1 MDEYNT
7 NKKNNE
13 EEDRPIKEEKLI
25 KDEHTRE
32 IFAQVF
38 DKATLNTVYEI
49 ARRKY
54 FSEIEFVISTGKE
67 GNVFRCKSG
76 NGFYAMKIYKI
87 ETSNFKHMMEYI
99 EGDQRFKAVR
109 KDKLEI
115 VKAWTKK
122 EYRNLE
128 DLTKIKVRVP
138 LPITSNRNCLLM
150 EFIGTNGEAAP
161 RAKEKPFTNMN
172 KAYETI
178 CEYLAKMIKA
188 KLIHSDLSEYN
199 ILNNNEELVIIDV
212 GQMVT
217 TEHPKAKEFY
227 TRDITNLSKW
237 FNKNGVD
244 TSYEKMYEYV
254 KEKTKKEEKK

>member
-1 MDEYNT
+1 MDEYYT

-25 KDEHTRE
+25 QDEHTRE

-38 DKATLNTVYEI
+38 DKATLNIVYEI

-54 FSEIEFVISTGKE
+54 FEEIEFVISTGKE

-99 EGDQRFKAVR
+99 EGDQRFKSVR

-138 LPITSNRNCLLM
+138 LPITFNRNCLLM
-150 EFIGTNGEAAP
+150 EFIGINGEAAP
-161 RAKEKPFTNMN
+161 RAKEKPFLNMN
-172 KAYETI
+172 EAYETI

-188 KLIHSDLSEYN
+188 KLIHADLSEYN

-237 FNKNGVD
+237 FSKNGVD
-244 TSYEKMYEYV
+244 TNYEKMYEYV

>member
-1 MDEYNT
+1 MKDAEEKYYD
-7 NKKNNE
+7 
-13 EEDRPIKEEKLI
+13 EEDFDKIIKEEKLI

-49 ARRKY
+49 ARKKY
-54 FSEIEFVISTGKE
+54 FEEIEFVISTGKE

-76 NGFYAMKIYKI
+76 NGHYAMKIYKI
-87 ETSNFKHMMEYI
+87 ETSNFKHMMDYI
-99 EGDQRFKAVR
+99 TGDERFKNVR

-138 LPITSNRNCLLM
+138 LPITTSRNCLLM
-150 EFIGTNGEAAP
+150 EFIGNEGIAAP
-161 RAKEKPFTNMN
+161 RAKEKIFTDMN
-172 KAYETI
+172 KTYETI
-178 CEYLAKMIKA
+178 CEYLSKMIQA
-188 KLIHSDLSEYN
+188 KLIHADLSEYN
-199 ILNNNEELVIIDV
+199 ILNNNEEVVIIDV

-217 TEHPKAKEFY
+217 TSHSKAKKFY
-227 TRDITNLSKW
+227 ERDITNLSKW
-237 FNKNGVD
+237 FSKNGVD
-244 TSYEKMYEYV
+244 TSYEKMYNYI
-254 KEKTKKEEKK
+254 KEKTKK